1 MGCRSHALAFTP
13 WHPTVA
19 TTSRRTNDGHS
30 NKPVHTL
37 SFIQTPLPPD
47 RPRKTPDFVAI
58 HLLLLRLKEQ
68 GTDIMITINAP
79 HYPGEYEKAEPGEK
93 TALMKEGDE
102 VAKKV
107 LETFDIKDWGL
118 FQG

>member
-1 MGCRSHALAFTP
+1 
-13 WHPTVA
+13 
-19 TTSRRTNDGHS
+19 
-30 NKPVHTL
+30 
-37 SFIQTPLPPD
+37 
-47 RPRKTPDFVAI
+47 
-58 HLLLLRLKEQ
+58 
-68 GTDIMITINAP
+68 MITINAP

>member
-37 SFIQTPLPPD
+37 SFIQTPPPPD

>member
-1 MGCRSHALAFTP
+1 M
-13 WHPTVA
+13 
-19 TTSRRTNDGHS
+19 
-30 NKPVHTL
+30 HTL
-37 SFIQTPLPPD
+37 SFIQTPPPPD

-68 GTDIMITINAP
+68 GTDIMITVNVP
-79 HYPGEYEKAEPGEK
+79 HYPGEYEKAGTGEK
-93 TALMKEGDE
+93 TALMKESDE

-107 LETFDIKDWGL
+107 LETFAIKDWGL